1 MERLKGI
8 SILVFALAGVFL
20 LSERATAQY
29 PPPSG
34 SITAT
39 AGDPSPEA
47 GSATTITSRLLGTGG
62 VAVGGTLCTFTIVSA
77 PGSDATLS
85 SGAAVT
91 DSQGYASVSLNAGST
106 PGFVTV
112 GVACGGMQTTLIV
125 EVLGAALPPAAPI
138 GPPSTGDGGLL

>member
-29 PPPSG
+29 PPPAG
-34 SITAT
+34 SVTAT
-39 AGDPSPEA
+39 AGDPSPEVD
-47 GSATTITSRLLGTGG
+47 SATTITSRLLGTGG

-85 SGAAVT
+85 SGA
-91 DSQGYASVSLNAGST
+91 
-106 PGFVTV
+106 
-112 GVACGGMQTTLIV
+112 
-125 EVLGAALPPAAPI
+125 
-138 GPPSTGDGGLL
+138 

>member
-1 MERLKGI
+1 M
-8 SILVFALAGVFL
+8 
-20 LSERATAQY
+20 
-29 PPPSG
+29 
-34 SITAT
+34 
-39 AGDPSPEA
+39 
-47 GSATTITSRLLGTGG
+47 LGTGG